1 MGQVIQMADYFTPDA
16 EQFVGTAAAHRIGLM
31 VGNIDGMVRLIL
43 DIAEKYNALGII
55 SSRTGTVAQAIAID
69 DAVKACNAKLLRFE
83 MAIDAGR
90 QCGQGCLFIL
100 GAETISD
107 ARKVVEE
114 SLHNIDYWSQ
124 CIYINEVGH
133 MESHVTP
140 RAGEVLHEI
149 FGTPVGRAFGVVGAA
164 PAGVGIAAVDRA
176 VKAAPV
182 DIVWYGSPSHNLRM
196 MNEFVAGVTGDIAAV
211 QKAMDVGKETGCQLL
226 TALGITPIS
235 IQDVAEECGEDYLKR
250 NMSPAVCQEEKA
262 ASIRINKKCDEER

>member
-1 MGQVIQMADYFTPDA
+1 MNMIDEFIPEA
-16 EQFVGTAAAHRIGLM
+16 EQFVGTAAAHTIGLVIGSVNELIRM
-31 VGNIDGMVRLIL
+31 VL
-43 DIAEKYNALGII
+43 DIPENYHALGIL

-69 DAVKACNAKLLRFE
+69 DAVKECNAKLLRFE

-114 SLHNIDYWSQ
+114 SLRNIDYWSQ

-182 DIVWYGSPSHNLRM
+182 DIVWYGTPSHNLLM

-211 QKAMDVGKETGCQLL
+211 QKAMDVGKAVGCELL
-226 TALGITPIS
+226 TALGIEPIS
-235 IQDVAEECGEDYLKR
+235 IHHVAEECGEDYLKR
-250 NMSPAVCQEEKA
+250 NMSPAVCQDEK
-262 ASIRINKKCDEER
+262 KERQ